1 MQEQPV
7 SKQLD
12 ENITW
17 WKQQFSDCADIKMR
31 PMCLGRDMSI
41 RAFLSYIEVTGGKN
55 MMEDSVLGKNAE
67 PAECHGTAAGVCST
81 AGKRTGSFGCHT
93 FCTDVGSGRRDAD
106 R

>member
-1 MQEQPV
+1 MQEQAV

-12 ENITW
+12 ENIAW

-41 RAFLSYIEVTGGKN
+41 RAFLSYIEVTG
-55 MMEDSVLGKNAE
+55 
-67 PAECHGTAAGVCST
+67 
-81 AGKRTGSFGCHT
+81 KRTGSFGCHT

>member
-1 MQEQPV
+1 MQEQAV

-12 ENITW
+12 ENIAW

-55 MMEDSVLGKNAE
+55 MMEDSVLGKMLNRSRCMQYCRKTDWE
-67 PAECHGTAAGVCST
+67 FRMSHLLHRCRKRQAGC
-81 AGKRTGSFGCHT
+81 
-93 FCTDVGSGRRDAD
+93 
-106 R
+106 

>member
-1 MQEQPV
+1 MQEQAV

-12 ENITW
+12 ENIAW

-55 MMEDSVLGKNAE
+55 MMEDSVLGKMLNRLNVME
-67 PAECHGTAAGVCST
+67 PQQVYAVLQETDWEFRMSHL
-81 AGKRTGSFGCHT
+81 
-93 FCTDVGSGRRDAD
+93 CTDVGSGRRDAD